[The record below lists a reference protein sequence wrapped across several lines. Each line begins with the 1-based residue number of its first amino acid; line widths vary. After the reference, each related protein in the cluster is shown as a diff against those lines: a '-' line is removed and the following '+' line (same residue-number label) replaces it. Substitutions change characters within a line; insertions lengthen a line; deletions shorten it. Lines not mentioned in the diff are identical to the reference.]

1 MVGEPLSAATATTVT
16 LTSVTFASLFA
27 GTDAGVYVGAFTGAV
42 VYVLS
47 SQELSRFAQVG
58 YFIASFLLGVLG
70 ADFTTAVL
78 GHLLGKYLPD
88 GVEIG
93 SWLGATITA
102 AVGVC
107 ILISLRK
114 INIQTILVRVI
125 SGFTG
130 GGGDGNAK

>member
-1 MVGEPLSAATATTVT
+1 MGEPVSAVTATTVT

-27 GTDAGVYVGAFTGAV
+27 NTPAGVYVGAFAGAV

-58 YFIASFLLGVLG
+58 YFVASFLIGILG
-70 ADFTTAVL
+70 ADFATAIL
-78 GHLLGKYLPD
+78 NMALSKYLPA
-88 GVEIG
+88 GISIG
-93 SWLGATITA
+93 NWLGATVAA

-114 INIQTILVRVI
+114 INLQTIASRIL
-125 SGFTG
+125 SSFSG
-130 GGGDGNAK
+130 GGGNGNAK

>member
-47 SQELSRFAQVG
+47 SQELSRFVQVG
-58 YFIASFLLGVLG
+58 YFIASFLLGILG
-70 ADFTTAVL
+70 ADFTAAIL
-78 GHLLGKYLPD
+78 GRLLGDYLPD
-88 GVEIG
+88 GVGIG
-93 SWLGATITA
+93 NWLGATVTA

-107 ILISLRK
+107 ILISQRK
-114 INIQTILVRVI
+114 INLQEILVRII
-125 SGFTG
+125 SGLTG
-130 GGGDGNAK
+130 GGGNGNA